1 MHIKVPFPF
10 LLIISSLQKLTR
22 RNETSISG
30 PKNVLTCMILF
41 YDGKI
46 KKAPTEVDTNIKSS
60 NSIALVRISDKYSML
75 LQK

>member
-1 MHIKVPFPF
+1 
-10 LLIISSLQKLTR
+10 
-22 RNETSISG
+22 
-30 PKNVLTCMILF
+30 MILF

-46 KKAPTEVDTNIKSS
+46 KKKKKAPTEVDTNIKSS